1 MCVMSVRYGFDFA
14 VFPFPK
20 SEEELRDLQA
30 QLTGSAG
37 AKGWSMAS
45 TSVFVDDAGDR
56 FLFVALQKEVEV
68 PLDAQALVDDLT
80 NPAALPEAAAAWAS
94 AGGGR
99 AAATG
104 ARAKSR
110 RGRDRG

>member
-1 MCVMSVRYGFDFA
+1 MSVRYGFYFA

-45 TSVFVDDAGDR
+45 TSVFTDDSGER
-56 FLFVALQKEVEV
+56 FLFVALQKEVQV
-68 PLDAQALVDDLT
+68 PPDAEALVADLT
-80 NPAALPEAAAAWAS
+80 NPATLPAPAAAWAR
-94 AGGGR
+94 AGG
-99 AAATG
+99 AAATQAAAG
-104 ARAKSR
+104 TKNRKGR
-110 RGRDRG
+110 QRG